1 MKENE
6 ENVPLLAFSYL
17 VDNVLHGS
25 VKCNVV
31 KRMNLMNHDVAL
43 GTVNVVLEVFDNAA
57 LAEGVEALG
66 DGGSIHQVSRTYF
79 TGYHL
84 IDCADPNLSLPC
96 RHRCYCSCCFCHFYL
111 TIF

>member
-31 KRMNLMNHDVAL
+31 KRMTLMNHDVTL
-43 GTVNVVLEVFDNAA
+43 GTVNVVLEMFDDAA
-57 LAEGVEALG
+57 LAEGVETLS
-66 DGGSIHQVSRTYF
+66 DCGGINEVSRADLAGDHLVDGADVDLPLP
-79 TGYHL
+79 TGDSRYG
-84 IDCADPNLSLPC
+84 C
-96 RHRCYCSCCFCHFYL
+96 
-111 TIF
+111 